1 VRSTSASKAA
11 ITAVRASAD
20 SKVLMTI
27 SRGWLDNGSILARTS
42 ATLPE
47 ATTIAQLSRYYVS
60 GYEKSTTTQSQTQLM
75 QIEPPFLMSRR
86 LSQYGQG
93 LSIALLLQRKARSIG
108 CHLSLKNLVNMLVRL
123 IKSC

>member
-27 SRGWLDNGSILARTS
+27 SRGWLDYGSILARTS

-47 ATTIAQLSRYYVS
+47 STPIAQWSLYYVS
-60 GYEKSTTTQSQTQLM
+60 GYETSTTTHSQTQLM
-75 QIEPPFLMSRR
+75 QTEPFISSEVLNRNTV
-86 LSQYGQG
+86 
-93 LSIALLLQRKARSIG
+93 IFW
-108 CHLSLKNLVNMLVRL
+108 
-123 IKSC
+123 